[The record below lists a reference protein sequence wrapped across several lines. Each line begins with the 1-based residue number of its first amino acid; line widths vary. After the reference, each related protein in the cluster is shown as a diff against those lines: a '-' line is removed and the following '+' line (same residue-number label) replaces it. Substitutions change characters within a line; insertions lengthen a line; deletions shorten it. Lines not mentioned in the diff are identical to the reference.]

1 LLRAA
6 IIKQLLTNE
15 ISFGLIK
22 VQFGKEIFT
31 RYKIAPSGSTIPKP
45 NGKEFAFIPVCQT
58 ILTILAFGIWYLDFG
73 FWYLVFPPSPVTPDP
88 PNYLIPAF
96 FLISLGTASL

>member
-31 RYKIAPSGSTIPKP
+31 RCKIAPSGSTIYKP
-45 NGKEFAFIPVCQT
+45 NGNEFAFIPVCQT
-58 ILTILAFGIWYLDFG
+58 ILTILAFGIWNLDFG
-73 FWYLVFPPSPVTPDP
+73 IWNFRLHQKLPIP
-88 PNYLIPAF
+88 LITL
-96 FLISLGTASL
+96 FLPFS

>member
-31 RYKIAPSGSTIPKP
+31 RCKIAPSGSTIPKP
-45 NGKEFAFIPVCQT
+45 NGKEFAFLPVCQT
-58 ILTILAFGIWYLDFG
+58 ILAILAFGIWYLDFG
-73 FWYLVFPPSPVTPDP
+73 IWNFRLHQKLPIP
-88 PNYLIPAF
+88 LITL
-96 FLISLGTASL
+96 FLPFS